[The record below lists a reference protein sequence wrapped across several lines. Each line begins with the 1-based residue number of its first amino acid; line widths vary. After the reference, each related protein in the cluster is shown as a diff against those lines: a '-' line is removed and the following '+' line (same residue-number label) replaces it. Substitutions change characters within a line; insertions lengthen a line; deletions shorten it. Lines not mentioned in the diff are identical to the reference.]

1 MKRLLQI
8 NTVAAGG
15 STGKIVESIGRMA
28 IADGWESWIAYGR
41 GNPKSES
48 NLIRIGNDAD
58 MMWHGLQTRL
68 FDRHGLASKK
78 ATKTFIKE
86 IKKIN
91 PDLIHLHN
99 IHGYYLNYPLLF
111 KFLKEWGGPVVWT
124 LHDCWA
130 FTGHC
135 TNFQNPKCDKWMCG
149 CNKCSQPYDY
159 PKSWH
164 KDRSDI
170 NFTEKR
176 LTFRSII
183 KQLTIVAVSEWL
195 KDSIKKSFLSEAR
208 ITAIHNGIDLNAFKP
223 YSTDTSENVILGVA
237 NVWSDK
243 KGIDEFIFLREQLP
257 ENCKIILVGMTQKQ
271 IKSLPSGITGIGK
284 TNSQQELA
292 RLYSSATV
300 FVNPTKE
307 ETLSLTNIEAQACG
321 TPVVCYATGGTPET
335 VSSETGILIPSGD
348 KEKLLDAVTR
358 LLETPKCGLAEA
370 CRKRAVRLFDQKDRF
385 AEYISLYNSLL
396 GR

>member
-111 KFLKEWGGPVVWT
+111 KFLKEWGGP
-124 LHDCWA
+124 
-130 FTGHC
+130 
-135 TNFQNPKCDKWMCG
+135 
-149 CNKCSQPYDY
+149 
-159 PKSWH
+159 
-164 KDRSDI
+164 
-170 NFTEKR
+170 
-176 LTFRSII
+176 
-183 KQLTIVAVSEWL
+183 AV
-195 KDSIKKSFLSEAR
+195 
-208 ITAIHNGIDLNAFKP
+208 
-223 YSTDTSENVILGVA
+223 
-237 NVWSDK
+237 
-243 KGIDEFIFLREQLP
+243 
-257 ENCKIILVGMTQKQ
+257 M
-271 IKSLPSGITGIGK
+271 
-284 TNSQQELA
+284 
-292 RLYSSATV
+292 
-300 FVNPTKE
+300 
-307 ETLSLTNIEAQACG
+307 
-321 TPVVCYATGGTPET
+321 
-335 VSSETGILIPSGD
+335 
-348 KEKLLDAVTR
+348 
-358 LLETPKCGLAEA
+358 
-370 CRKRAVRLFDQKDRF
+370 
-385 AEYISLYNSLL
+385 
-396 GR
+396 

>member
-307 ETLSLTNIEAQACG
+307 ETLNI
-321 TPVVCYATGGTPET
+321 
-335 VSSETGILIPSGD
+335 
-348 KEKLLDAVTR
+348 KK
-358 LLETPKCGLAEA
+358 
-370 CRKRAVRLFDQKDRF
+370 
-385 AEYISLYNSLL
+385 
-396 GR
+396 